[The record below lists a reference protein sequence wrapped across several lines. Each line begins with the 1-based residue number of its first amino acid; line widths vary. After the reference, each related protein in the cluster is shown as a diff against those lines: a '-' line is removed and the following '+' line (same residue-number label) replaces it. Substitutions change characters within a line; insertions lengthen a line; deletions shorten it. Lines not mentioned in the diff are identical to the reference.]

1 MKARITLLA
10 TILLATAFTFACGY
24 IDPKCKPNVDCVGI
38 IKYFKEVADE
48 KDSVKCYADSLRI
61 ANHIINKVNDSLN
74 QVLRQ
79 NITAKTM
86 INSGEFYSK
95 AFNELQS
102 SVMIFL
108 ASIAIVITLFTG
120 GSFLTI
126 KLYYSKNNRTISYLK
141 REIESQKKYLD
152 SNKNVLFDEIGNMYF
167 SLAIAYFKQ
176 EEWSLHFDTL
186 SKYYEF
192 LITYK
197 IDIQEKELNNL
208 IALHNYTKLYI
219 DKIEIAII
227 DSIFQLHLRD
237 YFGRLSQFKQ
247 YCEETNKQ
255 KHLEVVK
262 RMYYSFEKFIDVIN
276 RRLAAKGAFI

>member
-1 MKARITLLA
+1 MKARLALTAIFIAYSVCFAEKPKTDANNTEMVKSPKEMVYERDSIKCYVDSISLLKFNTIAEA
-10 TILLATAFTFACGY
+10 TI
-24 IDPKCKPNVDCVGI
+24 K
-38 IKYFKEVADE
+38 
-48 KDSVKCYADSLRI
+48 S
-61 ANHIINKVNDSLN
+61 
-74 QVLRQ
+74 Q
-79 NITAKTM
+79 
-86 INSGEFYSK
+86 EFYSNSFEK
-95 AFNELQS
+95 IQS
-102 SVMIFL
+102 VFTMFL
-108 ASIAIVITLFTG
+108 EIIGVFVAIIAIFAG
-120 GSFLTI
+120 GSFFKI
-126 KLYYSKNNRTISYLK
+126 KNDFEKYDTQLSDLK
-141 REIESQKKYLD
+141 QALESQKKYLD

-186 SKYYEF
+186 SKCYEF
-192 LITYK
+192 LITYR

-237 YFGRLSQFKQ
+237 CFGRLSQFKQ